1 MARKG
6 LDELKVGVFVSVGLA
21 LVMIMVFMIGS
32 ESRMF
37 QRQYRLFTNFKNIS
51 GLRVG
56 APVQL
61 AGLRVGYVDDI
72 KLPDDAAR
80 QEITV
85 VLRIHKKYQN
95 RIRSDS
101 IATIETQGLLGD
113 KFVYVSIGSEVQAV
127 IPDHGILPSKETAS
141 IFSLAEKAG
150 TVMDNIGEASEAI
163 NEMLSSVK
171 GKKGEG
177 DIKAILT
184 SVKKSVEQ
192 VEKGKGLVHALIY
205 DPKGEDIV
213 SNLSNTM
220 KSLSV
225 IIADADKESKG
236 KMGGLIENLRNA
248 SADLRKI
255 LDAVSRVEGTLGK
268 FVMDPSLYDNLNAFF
283 GRANR
288 NRLLRAV
295 VRSTMKENDRRLL
308 K

>member
-6 LDELKVGVFVSVGLA
+6 LDELKVGIFVSVGLA
-21 LVMIMVFMIGS
+21 LVMVMVFMIGS

-37 QRQYRLFTNFKNIS
+37 QRQYKLFTNFKNIS

-101 IATIETQGLLGD
+101 VATIETQGLLGD
-113 KFVYVSIGSEVQAV
+113 KFVYVSIGSEAQAV
-127 IPDHGILPSKETAS
+127 IPDRGILPSKETAS

-150 TVMDNIGEASEAI
+150 TVMDNIAEASEAI

-177 DIKAILT
+177 DIKGILT
-184 SVKKSVEQ
+184 SIRKSVEQ

-213 SNLSNTM
+213 ANLSDTM
-220 KSLSV
+220 KSLSG
-225 IIADADKESKG
+225 ILSDADKESKG
-236 KMGGLIENLRNA
+236 KMGGLIVNLRNA

-255 LDAVSRVEGTLGK
+255 LDAVSRGEGTLGK

-295 VRSTMKENDRRLL
+295 VRSTMKENDRRML